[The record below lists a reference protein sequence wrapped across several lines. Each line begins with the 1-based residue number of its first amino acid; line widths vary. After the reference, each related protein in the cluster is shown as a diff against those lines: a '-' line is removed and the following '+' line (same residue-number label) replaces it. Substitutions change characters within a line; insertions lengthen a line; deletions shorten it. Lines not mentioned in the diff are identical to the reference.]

1 MDNTHKKDFDYD
13 YWSQLWKDDPEA
25 FEIERNRFI
34 ERFIASV
41 SEDKRQRLYG
51 LQWRVDMERQR
62 SKTPYAAL
70 LRLQKM
76 MWESVLGENGL
87 LDSLRAITES
97 AACDPQ
103 GEHDANIIRLDPV
116 QKED

>member
-1 MDNTHKKDFDYD
+1 MDNAVNKDFDYD
-13 YWSQLWKDDPEA
+13 YWSRLWKHDPEA
-25 FEIERNRFI
+25 FEIERKRFI
-34 ERFIASV
+34 EGFIASV
-41 SEDKRQRLYG
+41 PEDKRQRLVG

-70 LRLQKM
+70 LQLQRM

-97 AACDPQ
+97 ALCSSQ
-103 GEHDANIIRLDPV
+103 GEHKATIIRFELE

>member
-1 MDNTHKKDFDYD
+1 MDNTYKKDFDYD

-25 FEIERNRFI
+25 FEIERKRFI
-34 ERFIASV
+34 ERCIASV
-41 SEDKRQRLYG
+41 PEEKRQRLYG

-87 LDSLRAITES
+87 LDSLRTITES
-97 AACDPQ
+97 TACAPQ
-103 GEHDANIIRLDPV
+103 GEHDTNIIRLGRA
-116 QKED
+116 QKKD